1 MTEIEEDIK
10 TIIRETTGNEYISKL
25 QVSHDDDIWT
35 LYLFLN
41 RELVPLVMSI
51 QGDEEHFKLF
61 VRDELRKRRLQEVE
75 YWKTDRTLPALECN
89 EDGELEIGW

>member
-1 MTEIEEDIK
+1 
-10 TIIRETTGNEYISKL
+10 
-25 QVSHDDDIWT
+25 
-35 LYLFLN
+35 
-41 RELVPLVMSI
+41 MSV